1 LGYEIIVDCGLLHC
15 SMKKA
20 ASMGGFFVWLAG
32 AFGQVSDMKNP
43 AGAQCRD
50 LTTILQLLAD
60 ADTRTANVT
69 QNAPPIEFVSFRR
82 RIEQKVVF
90 G

>member
-1 LGYEIIVDCGLLHC
+1 MGYEIIVDCGLLHC

-20 ASMGGFFVWLAG
+20 ASMGGFFVWLTG
-32 AFGQVSDMKNP
+32 AFGHVSDMKNP

-50 LTTILQLLAD
+50 LTSILQLLAD
-60 ADTRTANVT
+60 ADTRMRMSLKT
-69 QNAPPIEFVSFRR
+69 PPIELVSFRR

>member
-1 LGYEIIVDCGLLHC
+1 MGYEIIVDCGLLHC

-20 ASMGGFFVWLAG
+20 ASMGGFFVWLTG
-32 AFGQVSDMKNP
+32 AFGHVSDMKNP

-50 LTTILQLLAD
+50 LTSILQLLAD
-60 ADTRTANVT
+60 ADTRMRMSLKM
-69 QNAPPIEFVSFRR
+69 PPIELVSFRR

>member
-1 LGYEIIVDCGLLHC
+1 MGYEIIVDCGLLHC

-32 AFGQVSDMKNP
+32 AFGQVADMKNP

-50 LTTILQLLAD
+50 LTSILQLLAD
-60 ADTRTANVT
+60 ADTRMRMSLKM
-69 QNAPPIEFVSFRR
+69 PPIELVSFRR